1 MAALNTSRIQEFTG
15 CLFCLLSADDV
26 KSEDKGNSCQTGKH
40 DDSGGGGGNKNDD
53 DGKDSEELKDGCP
66 KGNKVKG
73 HTRMKGKVSR
83 RSASPEKWNPVK
95 GLESVIRLSSTES
108 VKAKGKHSRN
118 HSKLPVG
125 LRLSESVIKM
135 TREQSYGSAV
145 KSCIVENKCAEKG
158 RVKDI
163 SRSPDLHLSKGVPLQ
178 TSIQDFPTWH
188 RKGKPTLGHES
199 AKSGLSRTYEDS
211 QQTVDQPLD
220 LSSKPK
226 KRKPK
231 CEPKVSCS
239 KKGTSLEA
247 TDLSSSL
254 QSLQQKFGGD
264 FPFQSSRRPRI
275 GLTEQYYMSHLHV
288 TPSSFSNWRKSSRGG
303 QNRECRQADHAE
315 IKNGHCDEHAPSSE
329 SAFKGD
335 TAARNSQ
342 AVNAILTKISGSSD
356 TEKQDSS
363 ANKHTTHRCS
373 CQKTFHTLY
382 ELSIHLQESGHSPGV
397 GKQTSL
403 MEYPKL
409 VRGQD
414 MWLNQGS
421 EQTKQILRCIQCGES
436 FKSLPELTVHMMET
450 QHYTKIVSTEHGR
463 RAHKCS
469 AYCERESTDSECV
482 FKCKI
487 CHKIFSDMEALAN
500 HMVVSGH
507 HRKQSVRSGG
517 SSLTDTTVNKQY
529 RKRLLD
535 DSSVVLNKAAHT
547 ESKRTLLMPSVCAG
561 DLHRDMSRARS
572 PASKMLRTP
581 HQSDKKIACE
591 NCGNKIEMEMFVEHI
606 RYCLRK
612 KVEEIH
618 HLRLSGLSSPCE
630 DDRKSSGNDSFL
642 RNKARCGLKQ
652 KDSERASL
660 YIAENRHITSQR
672 RLNSSHCPNSPSNG
686 KVKHSH
692 KTNIRTVSLLLSE
705 ENSSKVKSQSAPSSP
720 CNSVMG
726 DYVCSYR
733 FPVSGKHVT
742 EAVSKDKLSQSPN
755 LEASPKSL
763 PPHCHESQTSP
774 GINSPTEERIGEC
787 KLSEATT
794 YDPPVTH
801 PMNIGDSSSLVQDH
815 RSVSPPSGGCRS
827 SSPPLDEIR
836 CSPPPAGS
844 SSRSQSPE
852 GSEKLIC
859 PRIMVNGF
867 ASDSSRSQSPDR
879 CNGSTPDQKSP
890 VVPAEPAAQELDLST
905 TVKVEDEKGSDDE
918 SCLRTIDSKSK
929 IYEERSPSAIEQM
942 ILEYSNNSMQEPV
955 SHLQKLTD
963 MKLPLTDNPGRDL
976 QKPGGILHAS
986 HGGEKNKD
994 CGNLPKPLD
1003 IIDPDSS
1010 DSTAPATNALKAME
1024 NLIQKSFE
1032 SKSDKTPKK
1041 LCPIDMLRQPLYGWF
1056 YQRDMYKA
1064 YPSSQGLKKDIGH
1077 VGGGQREKPK
1087 LLDDNKPAAG
1097 NQTNGVDNNITMET
1111 RSPEVK
1117 VNRSSEET
1125 PAKRE
1130 SVVCKYLNFFDET
1143 SSENGKKSR
1152 GSALDS
1158 LSSFVYGQPLTSEH
1172 PLDSLQRL
1180 ISKADTPVDSLPGGR
1195 GLHKRPAST
1204 PEPPGGG
1211 CSSDGDDLPLNLT
1224 VKCQAVKSGE
1234 HCPSSS
1240 HQLEVDPKSEDS
1252 PSGNSDGEFTEY
1264 KCPACNRHFA
1274 TKGSYRYHLS
1284 RCHLSTV
1291 KKYGISTAFHMSPY
1305 IYLPLDHTA
1314 KFTKYYEMAQELAG
1328 KELTEE
1334 QQEK

>member
-1 MAALNTSRIQEFTG
+1 
-15 CLFCLLSADDV
+15 
-26 KSEDKGNSCQTGKH
+26 
-40 DDSGGGGGNKNDD
+40 
-53 DGKDSEELKDGCP
+53 
-66 KGNKVKG
+66 
-73 HTRMKGKVSR
+73 MKGKVSR
-83 RSASPEKWNPVK
+83 RSVSPEKWNPVR
-95 GLESVIRLSSTES
+95 GLESVIHVSSTET
-108 VKAKGKHSRN
+108 VKAKGKHTRN
-118 HSKLPVG
+118 HSKLPLG
-125 LRLSESVIKM
+125 MRLSESVIKM
-135 TREQSYGSAV
+135 TRKQSYASPV
-145 KSCIVENKCAEKG
+145 KSCIVENKCAEKAS
-158 RVKDI
+158 V
-163 SRSPDLHLSKGVPLQ
+163 SNSCRSPDLHLSKGVPLQ

-188 RKGKPTLGHES
+188 RKGKPTRGHES
-199 AKSGLSRTYEDS
+199 EKSGFSQTYEDS
-211 QQTVDQPLD
+211 QQVEDQPLD

-226 KRKPK
+226 KRKAK
-231 CEPKVSCS
+231 CEPKVPCS
-239 KKGTSLEA
+239 KKVSSLEA

-264 FPFQSSRRPRI
+264 FPFQTSRRPRI

-288 TPSSFSNWRKSSRGG
+288 STSSFSNWRKSSSRGG
-303 QNRECRQADHAE
+303 QHQEYRQADHAD
-315 IKNGHCDEHAPSSE
+315 IKNGHCDEQAHSSE
-329 SAFKGD
+329 STVKGD
-335 TAARNSQ
+335 NTARNSQ
-342 AVNAILTKISGSSD
+342 TVNAILTKISGSSD
-356 TEKQDSS
+356 TDKQDSC

-469 AYCERESTDSECV
+469 AYCERESTDSDCV

-487 CHKIFSDMEALAN
+487 CHKVFSDMEALAN
-500 HMVVSGH
+500 HMVISGH
-507 HRKQSVRSGG
+507 HRKQSVRSCGD
-517 SSLTDTTVNKQY
+517 SLTEASVNKQY

-535 DSSVVLNKAAHT
+535 DSSVVLNKAAHL
-547 ESKRTLLMPSVCAG
+547 ESKRTLLMPSLCAG
-561 DLHRDMSRARS
+561 DLHRDSSRARS
-572 PASKMLRTP
+572 PANKVLRTVHP
-581 HQSDKKIACE
+581 SDKKIACE

-612 KVEEIH
+612 RVEEIH
-618 HLRLSGLSSPCE
+618 HLRLSELPSPCE
-630 DDRKSSGNDSFL
+630 DDGKARGNDSL
-642 RNKARCGLKQ
+642 LLKKAKWGLKQ
-652 KDSERASL
+652 KDSERMRL
-660 YIAENRHITSQR
+660 YVAGDRHISQR
-672 RLNSSHCPNSPSNG
+672 KLNSSHCLNSSSNG
-686 KVKHSH
+686 EVTHSH
-692 KTNIRTVSLLLSE
+692 KTNTKALSSNHVTASPNLSA
-705 ENSSKVKSQSAPSSP
+705 ENNSKVKCQSAPSSP
-720 CNSVMG
+720 CNSVRS
-726 DYVCSYR
+726 DYVCSSR
-733 FPVSGKHVT
+733 FPVSSKHVM
-742 EAVSKDKLSQSPN
+742 EAVSRDKLSKSPN
-755 LEASPKSL
+755 LELSPKPLLS
-763 PPHCHESQTSP
+763 HCRESQSSHGSDPRCSPDP
-774 GINSPTEERIGEC
+774 GINSPREERNGEC
-787 KLSEATT
+787 KLSEDTT
-794 YDPPVTH
+794 YHPPVIQAVDTV
-801 PMNIGDSSSLVQDH
+801 DSSSLDQDR
-815 RSVSPPSGGCRS
+815 RSVSPPSGGFRS
-827 SSPPLDEIR
+827 GSPPLAGIR
-836 CSPPPAGS
+836 SSPPPPAGS
-844 SSRSQSPE
+844 SSRSQSPGSSE
-852 GSEKLIC
+852 GLIC

-867 ASDSSRSQSPDR
+867 VSDLSQSPSPDR
-879 CNGSTPDQKSP
+879 CYSSTPDKKSSTD
-890 VVPAEPAAQELDLST
+890 PAEPTAQELNLPT
-905 TVKVEDEKGSDDE
+905 NVKVEDEKDSDDE
-918 SCLRTIDSKSK
+918 SSIKESKSK
-929 IYEERSPSAIEQM
+929 SYEERSPSAIEQM
-942 ILEYSNNSMQEPV
+942 ILEYSSNSMQESV
-955 SHLQKLTD
+955 SHLKKLTEI
-963 MKLPLTDNPGRDL
+963 KLPLRDNHGRGL
-976 QKPGGILHAS
+976 QKSGHSLHDN
-986 HGGEKNKD
+986 HGGEKNKE
-994 CGNLPKPLD
+994 CGNLSKPLD

-1010 DSTAPATNALKAME
+1010 DSIAPAINALKAME

-1077 VGGGQREKPK
+1077 VGVNQREKPK
-1087 LLDDNKPAAG
+1087 LSDDSKPAAG
-1097 NQTNGVDNNITMET
+1097 NQTNGVHKTDDINMET

-1117 VNRSSEET
+1117 VSSSSEET
-1125 PAKRE
+1125 PVKRE

-1143 SSENGKKSR
+1143 SSENGKKSK

-1180 ISKADTPVDSLPGGR
+1180 ISKADTPLDSLAGGR
-1195 GLHKRPAST
+1195 GSYKHPAST
-1204 PEPPGGG
+1204 PEPSGGG

-1224 VKCQAVKSGE
+1224 VKCQAVKSEE

-1240 HQLEVDPKSEDS
+1240 HQLEADPKSEDS
-1252 PSGNSDGEFTEY
+1252 PSGNSDGEFMEY

-1334 QQEK
+1334 QQDK